1 MTFFKINPEQAE
13 NQYTLVKGIAGPEF
27 VEMTQKEH
35 ILSRKSNLDFLTDEG
50 KGELEFILMYLNKKV
65 NIKTCFYLAHMISI
79 LFVFLKPGEV
89 YCLIDKLH
97 QGSKLKVEK
106 G

>member
-65 NIKTCFYLAHMISI
+65 NIKTCFYLTHMISI

-97 QGSKLKVEK
+97 
-106 G
+106 